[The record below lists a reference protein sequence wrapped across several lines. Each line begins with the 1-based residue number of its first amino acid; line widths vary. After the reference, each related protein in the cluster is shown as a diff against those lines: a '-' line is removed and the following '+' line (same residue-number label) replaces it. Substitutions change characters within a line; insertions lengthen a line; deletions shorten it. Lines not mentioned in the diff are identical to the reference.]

1 MKIPNFYSKFAII
14 LSVLLVTNTVLNA
27 QDLGIPFQG
36 IAKDYAHNLVNQRVV
51 YLELAI
57 VAKDQPTTILFN
69 ELHKTKTDEWGL
81 FSLQIGK
88 GRWIGGRHATLTQI
102 NWANVNHQLQ
112 MKMAIEPEA
121 PLLSWDYT
129 QHLMSLG
136 NSSFGVVPY
145 ALYSFSA
152 TGSETN
158 LTDKINGKLNIT
170 DTANMLSN
178 YAKQIA
184 IKNIQ
189 DSLQKK
195 LSISDTASMLSNY
208 TRNSSLTDYATRT
221 SLDATKISL
230 DATNS
235 LLVTKLNIADS
246 IQSYVTPTQ
255 LNAKNVD
262 TSSLSNRINFKLAI
276 ADTIY
281 MSNRI
286 ATKELLANKSTNMN
300 SIADYSDQMYPS
312 VKAAKDYI
320 DNQVSMGAADASIN
334 NKGILQLTG
343 DLTGTAT
350 NPQITANAITTNK
363 LADAAITDAKI
374 ASGIQASKVGLGNL
388 TNNAQ
393 TCCLIMQ
400 NNLR

>member
-1 MKIPNFYSKFAII
+1 M
-14 LSVLLVTNTVLNA
+14 
-27 QDLGIPFQG
+27 
-36 IAKDYAHNLVNQRVV
+36 
-51 YLELAI
+51 
-57 VAKDQPTTILFN
+57 
-69 ELHKTKTDEWGL
+69 
-81 FSLQIGK
+81 
-88 GRWIGGRHATLTQI
+88 
-102 NWANVNHQLQ
+102 
-112 MKMAIEPEA
+112 
-121 PLLSWDYT
+121 
-129 QHLMSLG
+129 
-136 NSSFGVVPY
+136 
-145 ALYSFSA
+145 
-152 TGSETN
+152 
-158 LTDKINGKLNIT
+158 
-170 DTANMLSN
+170 
-178 YAKQIA
+178 
-184 IKNIQ
+184 
-189 DSLQKK
+189 
-195 LSISDTASMLSNY
+195 
-208 TRNSSLTDYATRT
+208 
-221 SLDATKISL
+221 

-246 IQSYVTPTQ
+246 IQSYITPTQ

-363 LADAAITDAKI
+363 LADTAITDAKI
-374 ASGIQASKVGLGNL
+374 ASGIQCTIS
-388 TNNAQ
+388 
-393 TCCLIMQ
+393 
-400 NNLR
+400 